1 MQRTVDG
8 GIIISCDFCGTDW
21 DQVKPMVEGHR
32 GSVICL
38 ECLKIALDEAR
49 AGNGEF
55 SCTLCLREELDP
67 TFPRWSHANHDAT
80 ICQDCIH
87 QAARQFSKDK
97 DIDWTWQRN

>member
-8 GIIISCDFCGTDW
+8 GVIISCDFCGTDW
-21 DQVKPMVEGHR
+21 DQIKPMVEGHR

-38 ECLKIALDEAR
+38 VCLEIALADAQ
-49 AGNGEF
+49 AGDSPF
-55 SCTLCLREELDP
+55 SCTLCLREELDATLP
-67 TFPRWSHANHDAT
+67 HWPHADRDAV

-97 DIDWTWQRN
+97 DIDWTWPRP